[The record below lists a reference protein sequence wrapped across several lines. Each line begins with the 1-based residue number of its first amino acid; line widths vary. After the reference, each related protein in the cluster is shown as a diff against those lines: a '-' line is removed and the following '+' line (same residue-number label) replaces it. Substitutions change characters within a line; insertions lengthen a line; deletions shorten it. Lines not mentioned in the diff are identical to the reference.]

1 MNMCCTS
8 YVDAAKINMNMC
20 CTSDVDAAKSN
31 VELY

>member
-20 CTSDVDAAKSN
+20 CISDVDAAKSN